1 MNTQNQNTPS
11 VAPEAKA
18 AVDLP
23 IYESPRILE
32 LSERD
37 ILNSFQLTQSMAG
50 WWTTM

>member
-11 VAPEAKA
+11 IAAEAKA
-18 AVDLP
+18 SVDLP
-23 IYESPRILE
+23 QYESPRILE

-50 WWTTM
+50 WWATM